1 VCGSR
6 DVNPRAA
13 RHGENANGKQP
24 RRKRGTAFG
33 LAGSS
38 PALSANGGLAERR
51 GAGLQNQ
58 QAGFDSPTYLHSQR
72 NVILLQHVLTMRLRD
87 LARRLASLLGSHARI
102 PLPPPALPK
111 PFRERSLTEL
121 LAAVEEGRATL
132 DGLLPSQ
139 LRRFDADLRSCSPWS
154 TSWIGVLSSLAPS
167 LVATLAQRSSHRE
180 KAAILLAAHPSG
192 WVREAAVPLLATQ
205 ATPLSIGMLVVRS
218 ADWVNEVRTAAR
230 ESLLE
235 LIDRDGPDAL
245 LPCLSLIEQLGTSDA
260 RCREF
265 AQQLLARAATAK
277 AEGLYAALTSPDRR
291 TRRSAARLLA
301 RRGLAPDA
309 LEKAFGQDDPVTLGL
324 IAEAS
329 VDAVD
334 LATVERL
341 SHCKVVARVR
351 EAALRR
357 LVKEQGAAASRHV
370 DRALLDRSGSVRAV
384 AQGCAKDR
392 GVDLPQRYADILAD
406 QGATRIHLEVAIRGL
421 VEVGGTAHTRLIA
434 ALAAHSSSRVRE
446 AVCVGL
452 EALDVEGGAHILF
465 ELVRDRSRRVARR
478 AGDALVRS
486 RLGPDALDRLWLAAT
501 ERSDDA
507 LLPAFIALDRW
518 RQLVYAVRGLQSRE
532 PHAGALGLALLDNA
546 MAIWNGSSMTP
557 STAVRDEL
565 SGALPAVLSRLDGER
580 SRLLEHSIRSFL
592 RSA

>member
-1 VCGSR
+1 
-6 DVNPRAA
+6 
-13 RHGENANGKQP
+13 
-24 RRKRGTAFG
+24 
-33 LAGSS
+33 
-38 PALSANGGLAERR
+38 
-51 GAGLQNQ
+51 
-58 QAGFDSPTYLHSQR
+58 
-72 NVILLQHVLTMRLRD
+72 MRLRD
-87 LARRLASLLGSHARI
+87 LARRLAGLLGSHARI

-121 LAAVEEGRATL
+121 LAAVEEGQATL
-132 DGLLPSQ
+132 DGVLPSR
-139 LRRFDADLRSCSPWS
+139 LRRFDAELRSRSPWS
-154 TSWIGVLSSLAPS
+154 TSWIGVLSSLSPS

-180 KAAILLAAHPSG
+180 KAAILLATHSSG

-218 ADWVNEVRTAAR
+218 SDWVNEVRTAAR
-230 ESLLE
+230 RSLLE
-235 LIDRDGPDAL
+235 LVDHRDGPDAL

-277 AEGLYAALTSPDRR
+277 ADSLHAALDSQDRR
-291 TRRSAARLLA
+291 TQRSAARLLA

-309 LEKAFGQDDPVTLGL
+309 LEKAFGQDDPVTFGL

-384 AQGCAKDR
+384 AQSYAKDR

-406 QGATRIHLEVAIRGL
+406 QRPTRAHLEVAIRGL
-421 VEVGGTAHTRLIA
+421 VEVGGTAHTQLIA

-446 AVCVGL
+446 AVCTGL
-452 EALDVEGGAHILF
+452 EALDVEGATNTLF
-465 ELVRDRSRRVARR
+465 ALVGDRSRRVARR

-501 ERSDDA
+501 DRSDDA

-518 RQLVYAVRGLQSRE
+518 RQIVYSVRGLQSRE
-532 PHAGALGLALLDNA
+532 PHAGVLGLALLDNA
-546 MAIWNGSSMTP
+546 MATWNGSSMTP
-557 STAVRDEL
+557 STAIRDEL
-565 SGALPAVLSRLDGER
+565 SGALPAVLPKLDDQR